1 MLDEPRE
8 IVNATVMK
16 VLPHAI
22 QARHHLHRHPELSFH
37 EEHTARFIAEKLG
50 DIGVDSLQTS
60 VGGNG
65 IIATVIGKN
74 GSGPILA
81 LRADMDALPIH
92 EEGDVE
98 YRSEY
103 EGVMHACGHDG
114 HSAVL
119 LGTAEALCSLRTRFA
134 GTVRL
139 IFQPAEEVAAGA
151 RAIVEEGGMKD
162 VDGIF
167 ALHGWPGMDVGRI
180 GIRTGAMMASA
191 DTFDITI
198 EGRGA
203 HAAMPHLS
211 VDPIV
216 AGAHVVTA
224 LQSIVSRE
232 TSPVDSVVVS
242 VTQFHAGSAHNII
255 PARAELKGTVRC
267 LTSELRQ
274 IMPERVERVV
284 AGVCSALN
292 AEYKI
297 NYRFGTP
304 VTINDENMVT
314 LVREVGSACLGED
327 NVEHLEWP
335 SLGAEDFAVYL
346 GHAPGAMFR
355 LGTGLAKPPL
365 HTPTYDFGDEPLRPG
380 IEMMT
385 QLALRYLAGASI
397 AQ

>member
-1 MLDEPRE
+1 MLDQQRDT
-8 IVNATVMK
+8 VNAAVNE

-22 QARHHLHRHPELSFH
+22 KMRHHLHRHPELSFH
-37 EEHTARFIAEKLG
+37 EEQTAKFIAMKLEEL
-50 DIGVDSLQTS
+50 GVDSLQTS
-60 VGGNG
+60 IGGNG
-65 IIATVIGKN
+65 ILATITGLQ
-74 GSGPILA
+74 GTGPTLA
-81 LRADMDALPIH
+81 LRADMDALPIQ
-92 EEGDVE
+92 EEGESE
-98 YRSEY
+98 YRSERD
-103 EGVMHACGHDG
+103 GVMHACGHDG

-119 LGTAEALCSLRTRFA
+119 LGTAQTLCRLRANFA

-151 RAIVEEGGMKD
+151 RAIVDSGGMKD
-162 VDGIF
+162 VDAIF
-167 ALHGWPGMDVGRI
+167 ALHGWPGMDVGKI
-180 GIRTGAMMASA
+180 GIRPGAMMASA

-198 EGRGA
+198 DGRGA

-216 AGAHVVTA
+216 AGAQVVTA
-224 LQSIVSRE
+224 LQTIVSRE

-255 PARAELKGTVRC
+255 PGRAELKGTVRC

-284 AGVCSALN
+284 AGVCGALN
-292 AEYKI
+292 AEYKL

-304 VTINDENMVT
+304 VTINDERMVN
-314 LVREVGSACLGED
+314 LVREVGAACLGEE
-327 NVEHLEWP
+327 NVVQLEWP

-355 LGTGLAKPPL
+355 LGTGAAKPPL
-365 HTPTYDFGDEPLRPG
+365 HTPTYDFGDEPLKPG
-380 IEMMT
+380 IEMFT
-385 QLALRYLAGASI
+385 HLALRFLRGQSAA
-397 AQ
+397 